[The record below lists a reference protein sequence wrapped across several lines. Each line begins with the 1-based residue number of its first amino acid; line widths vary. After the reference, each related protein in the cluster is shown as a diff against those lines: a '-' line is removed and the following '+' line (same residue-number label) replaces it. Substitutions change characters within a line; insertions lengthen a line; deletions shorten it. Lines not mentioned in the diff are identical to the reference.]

1 MTGISGAV
9 AVVTGAAGDIGRAI
23 TTALVAEGARAWAL
37 DVREPDADGAAR
49 RRVDVTD
56 SAAVTGTFAEIE
68 DTEGRLDFLV
78 NCAGG
83 PGTRRDP
90 IDQVPD
96 EAWRAVVALN
106 LDGVFHCSR
115 AAVGAM
121 KRCGGGAIVNISS
134 GAGRT
139 TSRTGVQ
146 AYAAAK
152 AGVIGLTRQLA
163 RELGPAGIRVNCVA
177 PGLILA
183 DPTRAGWEGLPDRER
198 RAFLDGVPLGRV
210 GEAGDI
216 AGPALFFLSA
226 ASRYVTGQTISADG
240 GAIMLG

>member
-1 MTGISGAV
+1 MNGV
-9 AVVTGAAGDIGRAI
+9 AVVTGAAGEIGQAI
-23 TTALVAEGARAWAL
+23 CVALLARGTRVWAL
-37 DVREPDADGAAR
+37 DLREVALDGAVHR
-49 RRVDVTD
+49 RLDVTD
-56 SAAVTGTFAEIE
+56 SCGVSEVFDEIE
-68 DTEGRLDFLV
+68 AVEGRVDFLV

-83 PGTRRDP
+83 PGGPRAP
-90 IDQVPD
+90 IDQVSD

-115 AAVGAM
+115 AAAASM
-121 KRCGGGAIVNISS
+121 KRARKGAIVNISS

-152 AGVIGLTRQLA
+152 AGVIGFTRQLA
-163 RELGPAGIRVNCVA
+163 RELGPDGIRVNCVA

-183 DPTRAGWEGLPDRER
+183 DPTRADWERLAQGQREE
-198 RAFLDGVPLGRV
+198 FLSGVALGRI

-216 AGPALFFLSA
+216 AGPVLFFLSEEA
-226 ASRYVTGQTISADG
+226 RYVTGQTISADG